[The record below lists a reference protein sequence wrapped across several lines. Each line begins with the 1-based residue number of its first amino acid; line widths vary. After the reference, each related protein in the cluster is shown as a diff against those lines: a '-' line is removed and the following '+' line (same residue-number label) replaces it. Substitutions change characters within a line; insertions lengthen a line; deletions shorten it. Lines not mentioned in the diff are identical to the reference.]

1 MLGGRYVKCQSELLM
16 LLIASTRI
24 ITATISGEMKQWH
37 HPKCLFET
45 FERARATTKIIES
58 SDEID
63 GFTTLNDDDKQMIKD
78 LIAGTVEFSSLSL
91 NLYYCVDW
99 ELLWLTNYTNISSCC
114 NHYKAIDI
122 FAIVFFV
129 IVNIRKKFPHKKF
142 LSAVLELL
150 FLVGRF

>member
-99 ELLWLTNYTNISSCC
+99 ELL
-114 NHYKAIDI
+114 
-122 FAIVFFV
+122 
-129 IVNIRKKFPHKKF
+129 
-142 LSAVLELL
+142 
-150 FLVGRF
+150 